1 MTAEEA
7 LEILDGVLQPDPLS
21 DLQEL
26 VFRHAWSGQTY
37 QEIANAIGYDADYTR
52 EVGSQLWQ
60 TLSKVFG
67 EKVTKNNFRSAL
79 RRRSLISSPIITRGV
94 SPEPQS
100 NRPQSGSGDDSL
112 PIPEFP
118 DGPVPLASPFYVER
132 PPLEERAYEE
142 IVKPGALIR
151 IKAPSKWG
159 KTSLMSRI
167 LAYADAQAYRNVR
180 VNLQHADA
188 SHLTSLDRFI
198 RWFCANLT
206 QQLGLEPKIDHFWDE
221 DLGSKLSC
229 TAYLQAYL
237 LAQLDNPL
245 VVTLDE
251 LQRIFEYPNIA
262 KEFLPLLRVWHEE
275 AKNLTIWKKLRL
287 VVVHSTEIYIPLNF
301 NQSPFNVGV
310 PLQLPGFT
318 IEQNQELAL
327 LHGLTWAEGEIG
339 AKSLASLHRMLDGH
353 PYLLRLAFYHLSR
366 EEVGIETLLKE
377 APSATGIYSNHLR
390 GRLAM
395 LKAHPN
401 LASVFKKAVESD
413 SPAPSE
419 PISAYQL
426 ESMGLAI
433 LKDEEIIP
441 RCDLYRQYFRAQ
453 LDQL

>member
-7 LEILDGVLQPDPLS
+7 LKILDAVLQPDPLS

-37 QEIANAIGYDADYTR
+37 QEIAAAVGYDADYTR
-52 EVGSQLWQ
+52 EVGSQMWQ

-79 RRRSLISSPIITRGV
+79 RRRSLISAPLGSREK
-94 SPEPQS
+94 SPETHSPNS
-100 NRPQSGSGDDSL
+100 RSSTEDTAL
-112 PIPEFP
+112 PVPEFP
-118 DGPVPLASPFYVER
+118 DGPVPLVSPFYVER

-167 LAYADAQAYRNVR
+167 LAYTDTQAYRIVR

-206 QQLGLEPKIDHFWDE
+206 QQLELEPKLDLFWDE

-237 LAQLDNPL
+237 LAQLEGPL

-251 LQRIFEYPNIA
+251 LQRIFEYPDIA

-275 AKNLTIWKKLRL
+275 AKNLAIWKKLRL

-318 IEQNQELAL
+318 VEQSQELAL
-327 LHGLTWAEGEIG
+327 LHGLTWAKGKTG
-339 AKSLASLHRMLDGH
+339 ARSLTSLHRMLDGH

-366 EEVGIETLLKE
+366 EELGIETLLKE
-377 APSATGIYSNHLR
+377 APSPTGIYSNHLR
-390 GRLAM
+390 GCLAM

-413 SPAPSE
+413 SPSPSE

-426 ESMGLAI
+426 ESMGLVI

-441 RCDLYRQYFRAQ
+441 RCDLYRQYFRVQ